1 MKYVTDD
8 DLTLLY
14 YGEHDDPGL
23 AARVAGSEELSA
35 RFDALSA
42 ELKLADEYLP
52 PGRGDDY
59 GSHVWQRIA
68 PELSAE
74 NTESKLNWK
83 SWLSALGQPRFS
95 LAGVFSLAIVA
106 VLAFMLGRS
115 GDPGGELSPLA
126 NTPGNSLTLLGEV
139 DPTRLLTQKVSGH
152 LENVNLVLTQFVN
165 TPEVSANA
173 AEFATDM
180 LVTNRLYR
188 RAAAAQGNQKLEM
201 FLAGLEPLLIELAYD
216 AQSRSPASHERIQR
230 EISDGLLFRVRVF
243 NQQLAKTGQ
252 TI

>member
-1 MKYVTDD
+1 MKLISDD

-14 YGEHDDPGL
+14 YGEHEDPGL
-23 AARVAGSEELSA
+23 AARVAGSQELSA

-42 ELKLADEYLP
+42 ELKLADDFLP
-52 PGRGDDY
+52 PERGEDY
-59 GSHVWQRIA
+59 GSVVWQQIA

-74 NTESKLNWK
+74 PTKLLK
-83 SWLSALGQPRFS
+83 SWLSSFGQPRFS

-106 VLAFMLGRS
+106 VLAFMLGRNGGP
-115 GDPGGELSPLA
+115 GDDLSPLETA
-126 NTPGNSLTLLGEV
+126 AGVSPAFLAEV
-139 DPTRLLTQKVSGH
+139 DPTRLLTHKVSGH

-165 TPEVSANA
+165 TPETSANA
-173 AEFATDM
+173 AELATDM

-188 RAAAAQGNQKLEM
+188 RAAASQGNQKLEI

-216 AQSRSPASHERIQR
+216 AQSRSPASYERIQS
-230 EISDGLLFRVRVF
+230 EINDGLLFRVRIF
-243 NQQLAKTGQ
+243 NQQLTTTSP